1 MGCSVYQYFGERHT
15 SSGLKVFK
23 TAPDNINYPDFD
35 CSILKESLELDFDT
49 FRLTELEMLSSASLD
64 TWLSYC
70 AKKDHDGGGSDLLG
84 TKIFKFLNGQGFDDY
99 RQVVVDMFTGLLNN
113 NYDNTSEGLVKTQT
127 SDIWAKLEVARQWLS
142 QIHSSFYGQ
151 QYLIEVG
158 DSSVGACIK
167 DRFGNAPS
175 DNVKVESEGGIYY
188 SSDAPSTSGGWLSKN
203 QTSVM
208 GLSVGTKELAA
219 FTENDNRI
227 SCFVKFKKSTSIS
240 KFNLTWDVDLSKLGD
255 SNFYQ
260 KEDMLYV
267 KADINPALYQIDSKQ
282 YVLVTLNNSA
292 SLRLSKDSVTD
303 CPRLAATMGAVALMT
318 LHGTVYQSSLEDSA
332 CDDKQNTNSGT
343 VVNLSQVNVFQL
355 GAPAICPEEFC
366 IPLKS
371 NVFVYGPWFYQ
382 ANPIGGTEVEAN
394 RELAPW
400 NFSNLQNNGY
410 ETMNYY
416 GDLIASDGPRGL
428 QKQENGSITVAALPS
443 YSIGYVVGGNAAT
456 LTDIQINI
464 GDNGYTTTYNFQTYA
479 PKFGKP
485 GRHLADLWSRNYK
498 SLSYMQKFFKEENLK
513 IRELIN
519 QTATIR
525 QEDKYRDKS
534 KPITSGDVIV
544 EPPDVAGSNSSK
556 TPHMMLYSGYRM
568 RLKDTTDDGGS
579 DTMDNGTSIISPCS
593 CKSSPS
599 IPPPVTSS
607 TASPGNNI
615 KNMPIAVTETSL
627 HNTWY
632 RENHFN
638 RLAISTLDLIFCPI
652 STNQE
657 GDENGE
663 LPRLSMYQD
672 YSGSHIEF
680 KDKEQTALGDG
691 KAPNSRTRSE
701 IPPFY
706 FEDILQYDLPIHQ
719 MYLNSVT
726 STVMLSDWLSRIN
739 GSTDGFVTNIIGYG
753 SEAKNFTLSGLE
765 DAENKKQDETNFRYS
780 VLRGPLSLQAWGYDT
795 AGKPVPNSVDSA
807 RQAEKGRFRRRGL
820 QDKFLKNWLS
830 NPKTWPAG
838 PIDLRW
844 DRERGVW
851 VSPPANKIVVAR
863 LLGNLERFGTA
874 EAELIDP
881 QAGGVKFYEEYDVWS
896 GEGANIKGSL
906 SKTKIKVYDF
916 LGIRL
921 CKCDYIYA
929 YYDDNRYIVL
939 ESNRAYKDPN
949 ELCCATTT
957 TAQTTK
963 ASTQPTPTQATPTS
977 CWCNLECL
985 KTLNNFKEGK
995 HQALVHKQETSGP
1008 DCLVWEDIVECYTT
1022 PPNYYDNNP

>member
-1 MGCSVYQYFGERHT
+1 
-15 SSGLKVFK
+15 
-23 TAPDNINYPDFD
+23 
-35 CSILKESLELDFDT
+35 
-49 FRLTELEMLSSASLD
+49 
-64 TWLSYC
+64 
-70 AKKDHDGGGSDLLG
+70 
-84 TKIFKFLNGQGFDDY
+84 
-99 RQVVVDMFTGLLNN
+99 
-113 NYDNTSEGLVKTQT
+113 
-127 SDIWAKLEVARQWLS
+127 
-142 QIHSSFYGQ
+142 
-151 QYLIEVG
+151 
-158 DSSVGACIK
+158 
-167 DRFGNAPS
+167 
-175 DNVKVESEGGIYY
+175 
-188 SSDAPSTSGGWLSKN
+188 
-203 QTSVM
+203 
-208 GLSVGTKELAA
+208 
-219 FTENDNRI
+219 
-227 SCFVKFKKSTSIS
+227 
-240 KFNLTWDVDLSKLGD
+240 
-255 SNFYQ
+255 
-260 KEDMLYV
+260 
-267 KADINPALYQIDSKQ
+267 
-282 YVLVTLNNSA
+282 
-292 SLRLSKDSVTD
+292 
-303 CPRLAATMGAVALMT
+303 
-318 LHGTVYQSSLEDSA
+318 
-332 CDDKQNTNSGT
+332 
-343 VVNLSQVNVFQL
+343 
-355 GAPAICPEEFC
+355 
-366 IPLKS
+366 
-371 NVFVYGPWFYQ
+371 
-382 ANPIGGTEVEAN
+382 
-394 RELAPW
+394 
-400 NFSNLQNNGY
+400 
-410 ETMNYY
+410 
-416 GDLIASDGPRGL
+416 
-428 QKQENGSITVAALPS
+428 
-443 YSIGYVVGGNAAT
+443 
-456 LTDIQINI
+456 
-464 GDNGYTTTYNFQTYA
+464 
-479 PKFGKP
+479 
-485 GRHLADLWSRNYK
+485 
-498 SLSYMQKFFKEENLK
+498 
-513 IRELIN
+513 
-519 QTATIR
+519 
-525 QEDKYRDKS
+525 
-534 KPITSGDVIV
+534 
-544 EPPDVAGSNSSK
+544 
-556 TPHMMLYSGYRM
+556 M

-599 IPPPVTSS
+599 APPPVTSS

-795 AGKPVPNSVDSA
+795 AGKPVPNAVDSA

-851 VSPPANKIVVAR
+851 VAPPANKIVVAR

-881 QAGGVKFYEEYDVWS
+881 QAGGIKFYEEYDVWS

-957 TAQTTK
+957 AETTK